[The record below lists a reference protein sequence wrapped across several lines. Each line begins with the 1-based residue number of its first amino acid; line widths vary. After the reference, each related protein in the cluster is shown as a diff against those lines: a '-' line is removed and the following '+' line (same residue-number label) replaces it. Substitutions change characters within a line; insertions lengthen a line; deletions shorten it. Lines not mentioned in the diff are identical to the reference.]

1 MGPPEIA
8 NIFNQKARGLV
19 GQKQLTTHD
28 VTWSKWDRR
37 CSDQYAALIQPEK
50 SPTMPVRAEIV
61 RLPGP
66 EPSLSF
72 ERFNFDKEVGL
83 DE

>member
-1 MGPPEIA
+1 VPTA
-8 NIFNQKARGLV
+8 
-19 GQKQLTTHD
+19 HD
-28 VTWSKWDRR
+28 VTLNKR
-37 CSDQYAALIQPEK
+37 DQYAALIQPEE
-50 SPTMPVRAEIV
+50 SPTMPVRVEIV